1 MIWPSSPV
9 AARAS
14 GLSVPNLMIRI
25 RWFSPALPAE
35 PGFAAARGSVVKV

>member
-1 MIWPSSPV
+1 MTCPSSPA

-14 GLSVPNLMIRI
+14 GLSLPNLMTRI

-35 PGFAAARGSVVKV
+35 PGFAAAHGSVVKV